1 MPLDATNITSRSGCC
16 RANVRI
22 NSSQQTMPPPRS
34 LAHEYQPLRGV
45 ITTSGR
51 RRPLRPLTRAVML
64 KAVAGVRVAGA
75 AR

>member
-1 MPLDATNITSRSGCC
+1 
-16 RANVRI
+16 
-22 NSSQQTMPPPRS
+22 MPPPRS

-51 RRPLRPLTRAVML
+51 RRPLRPFTRAVML